1 MRNTTLRPKT
11 VTALAVFG
19 LALAGLAACSPSAA
33 GPTTVPVDLAEYA
46 IQPAVAEVAAGSV
59 TFTARNIGPN
69 DPHELVVVRTDLAG
83 DALPTG
89 ADGRFDEAAPGVEV
103 VGKIGELAV
112 GAEGSATF
120 DLPAG
125 RYVLVCN
132 VVEVE
137 GDEEV
142 EAHYAE
148 GMHTAFTVR

>member
-1 MRNTTLRPKT
+1 MP
-11 VTALAVFG
+11 AC
-19 LALAGLAACSPSAA
+19 LALAGLAVASLAACARGA
-33 GPTTVPVDLAEYA
+33 TGPAVIPVDLAEYT
-46 IQPAVAEVAAGSV
+46 IHPAAAEVAAGQV
-59 TFTARNIGPN
+59 TFTARNVGPS

-89 ADGRFDEAAPGVEV
+89 ADGRFDEAGPGVTV
-103 VGKIGELAV
+103 IGEIEELAV
-112 GAEGSATF
+112 GAEGSAMF

-125 RYVLVCN
+125 NYVLVCN